1 MEKRCINQLFTVFDL
16 INYDLFHIP
25 KKGTFRVFLE
35 YDRTKKVKRF
45 TLLHRGISKEKN
57 DTVLAWLE
65 GHVFL
70 EDVIGG
76 MPDNRLDVG
85 RFQKRGFNKRQTEI

>member
-1 MEKRCINQLFTVFDL
+1 MENRCINRLFIVFDL
-16 INYDLFHIP
+16 INYDLFRIP
-25 KKGTFRVFLE
+25 EKGTFRVSLE
-35 YDRTKKVKRF
+35 YDRIQRVKRF
-45 TLLHRGISKEKN
+45 TLLQRGISKEKN

-85 RFQKRGFNKRQTEI
+85 RLQKRGFNKRQTKT